1 MRVLAGDIGGTKT
14 LLCIAE
20 VQPAGAPGET
30 PRVEILHDAWFD
42 SRSWAGLGQVVE
54 AFAAGLTAAQA
65 AELSG
70 ARGRRLPLAAGFG
83 VAGPVKDGRCATT
96 NLPWVI
102 DAREL
107 ERGQGFGSVVVEN
120 DFFSLATGA
129 FSVARDRLAP
139 LQEGQRQPGGPAAVI
154 GAGTGLGEAIMLPV
168 PGRAL
173 PLVLATE
180 GGHATFAPRDE
191 LEAGVQRFLAAR
203 HGHVSWERVICGEGL
218 VNLAE
223 ALSALLDLPMPEAL
237 GTALARDRA
246 SAPALV
252 SEAAR
257 QGERLCTRAV
267 HLFCSLYG
275 AEAGNLA
282 LKCLPSGGVW
292 VAGGIAPRLLQE
304 LRDGRFREGFLA
316 KGRMRPLLEQYPVQV
331 ILDGKAGLLGA
342 ALLAAA
348 RAAPRAGS

>member
-14 LLCIAE
+14 LLCVAE
-20 VQPAGAPGET
+20 VQPAAAPGGA

-42 SRSWAGLGQVVE
+42 SRSWPGLAQVLEAFGAGLSPS
-54 AFAAGLTAAQA
+54 QA

-70 ARGRRLPLAAGFG
+70 APGRRLPLAAGFG
-83 VAGPVKDGRCATT
+83 IAGPIRDRRCATT
-96 NLPWVI
+96 NLPWVV

-107 ERGQGFGSVVVEN
+107 ERGQGFGSVALVN
-120 DFFSLATGA
+120 DFFALASGV
-129 FSVARDRLAP
+129 FSVAKDRLAP
-139 LQEGQRQPGGPAAVI
+139 LQDGARDLGGPCAVI
-154 GAGTGLGEAIMLPV
+154 GAGTGLGEALMVPL

-180 GGHATFAPRDE
+180 GGHTTFAPRDE
-191 LEAGVQRFLAAR
+191 LEAGVQKFLAAR
-203 HGHVSWERVICGEGL
+203 HGHVSWERIVCGDGL

-223 ALSALLDLPMPEAL
+223 ALSALLDLPIPEAL
-237 GTALARDRA
+237 GAAIATDRA

-257 QGERLCTRAV
+257 SGERLCTRAV
-267 HLFCSLYG
+267 QLFCSLYG

-292 VAGGIAPRLLQE
+292 VAGGIAPKLLRE

-316 KGRMRPLLEQYPVQV
+316 KGRMRVLLEQFPVQIV
-331 ILDGKAGLLGA
+331 LDRQVGLLGA
-342 ALLAAA
+342 ALLAAD
-348 RAAPRAGS
+348 RAGS